1 MFISTHCSAHRLSL
15 VACDASNA
23 SSMVQRFQRILNQIY
38 VFFSWSTV
46 RTSELRE
53 VQKTLDEPQLKL
65 IHPTETRW
73 LSHQNAVDALRK
85 CLCAVHVTLQ
95 QEATQEEAT
104 AYGLCM
110 EIQKPQFIACLPLLS
125 DILAVLGNLSQTFQ
139 LSQLN
144 LLAVEQL
151 VKDAKSSLIEIRESL
166 FIWQIWKK
174 VCKPW
179 E

>member
-1 MFISTHCSAHRLSL
+1 
-15 VACDASNA
+15 
-23 SSMVQRFQRILNQIY
+23 MVQRFQQILNQIY
-38 VFFSWSTV
+38 VFLSRSTCTY
-46 RTSELRE
+46 TSELRE

-110 EIQKPQFIACLPLLS
+110 EIQKLQFIACLLLLS
-125 DILAVLGNLSQTFQ
+125 DILAVLGNLS
-139 LSQLN
+139 
-144 LLAVEQL
+144 
-151 VKDAKSSLIEIRESL
+151 
-166 FIWQIWKK
+166 
-174 VCKPW
+174 
-179 E
+179 